1 MKENMHCG
9 QQEPLQGF
17 YVQLS
22 CKVEP
27 YRSQLC
33 KYANSKY
40 EITIVGRHFYSD
52 IRVVFQVVP
61 AAVLQLH
68 CRPTVYGNQACKWRE
83 TAVDG
88 VDVVYM
94 MN

>member
-1 MKENMHCG
+1 MPTVNT
-9 QQEPLQGF
+9 
-17 YVQLS
+17 
-22 CKVEP
+22 
-27 YRSQLC
+27 
-33 KYANSKY
+33 
-40 EITIVGRHFYSD
+40 EITIVGKHFYSD
-52 IRVVFQVVP
+52 IRVVSQVVP